1 MKNQWLY
8 MLELDIEGYDKKC
21 KINILA
27 MNYDRCIDKLTK
39 WAIKREYRIK
49 DVRLVNEISCWG

>member
-1 MKNQWLY
+1 

-21 KINILA
+21 KMNILA

-39 WAIKREYRIK
+39 WAIKREYKIK
-49 DVRLVNEISCWG
+49 DVHLVDEISCWG